1 MWATYKA
8 TGYRTE
14 SQRFHRF
21 DVQTGVNAEEPPIM
35 NVAKTAA
42 ASRIL
47 IVEDEPAINDVVATA
62 LRYQGHSVT
71 QFDDGDLGLAEALR
85 SAYDLVIL
93 DVMLPGV
100 DGFEICR
107 RMRDL
112 GRLAP
117 VLFLTARSDAQ
128 DRITGFVTGGDDY
141 LTKPFSVDE
150 LVLRVGAILRRTG
163 ATTSSDLLVFDD
175 LTLDPS
181 THEVRRSG
189 RVVDLSPTEFHLLH
203 YLIVNA
209 TVVLSKAQILVEVWD
224 EDYDGS
230 ENIVE
235 LYIGYLRRKIDDG
248 NLPLIH
254 TKRGVGY
261 VLRTAES

>member
-1 MWATYKA
+1 MSA
-8 TGYRTE
+8 E
-14 SQRFHRF
+14 S
-21 DVQTGVNAEEPPIM
+21 
-35 NVAKTAA
+35 TAA

-62 LRYQGHSVT
+62 LRFQGHWVT
-71 QFDDGDLGLAEALR
+71 QLDDGAAGLAEALR
-85 SAYDLVIL
+85 AVYDLIIL
-93 DVMLPGV
+93 DVMLPGM

-107 RMRDL
+107 RMRESN
-112 GRLAP
+112 RQIP
-117 VLFLTARSDAQ
+117 VLFLTARGDAN
-128 DRITGFVTGGDDY
+128 DRIAGFETGADDY

-163 ATTSSDLLVFDD
+163 TTTPSELLVFDD
-175 LTLDPS
+175 LTLDPA

-189 RVVDLSPTEFHLLH
+189 RLIDLSPREFDLLH
-203 YLIVNA
+203 YLLVNA
-209 TVVLSKAQILVEVWD
+209 TVVLSKAQILVNVWD
-224 EDYDGS
+224 DHYDGS

-248 NLPLIH
+248 DRPLIH

-261 VLRTAES
+261 VLRSADS

>member
-1 MWATYKA
+1 M
-8 TGYRTE
+8 
-14 SQRFHRF
+14 
-21 DVQTGVNAEEPPIM
+21 NAEKM
-35 NVAKTAA
+35 AA

-47 IVEDEPAINDVVATA
+47 IVEDEPAINDVVSTA

-71 QFDDGDLGLAEALR
+71 QFDDGALGLAESLR
-85 SAYDLVIL
+85 AAYDLVIL
-93 DVMLPGV
+93 DVMLPGI

-107 RMRDL
+107 RMREANQL
-112 GRLAP
+112 VP
-117 VLFLTARSDAQ
+117 VLFLTARSDTQ
-128 DRITGFVTGGDDY
+128 DRVKGFVTGGDDY

-163 ATTSSDLLVFDD
+163 GATPSELLVFDD
-175 LTLDPS
+175 LSLDPA

-189 RVVDLSPTEFHLLH
+189 RVVDLSPTEFRLLH
-203 YLIVNA
+203 YLMVNA
-209 TVVLSKAQILVEVWD
+209 TVVLSKAQILVQVWD
-224 EDYDGS
+224 DSYDGS

-248 NLPLIH
+248 NSPLIH

-261 VLRTAES
+261 VLRTVER